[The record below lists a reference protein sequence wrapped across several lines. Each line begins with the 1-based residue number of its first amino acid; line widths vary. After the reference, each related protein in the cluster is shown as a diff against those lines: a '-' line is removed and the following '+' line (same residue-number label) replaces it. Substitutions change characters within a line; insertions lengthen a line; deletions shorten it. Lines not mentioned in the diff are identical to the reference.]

1 MTAPRLPCDCG
12 GEPRRKAIAMVIVP
26 SSIGVF
32 GPLSLV
38 FLALGEGRSWRYREH
53 SNTVIRLY
61 IRNGLHSRL
70 RGYPKTRQLAKRESS
85 S

>member
-26 SSIGVF
+26 SSIVVF

-38 FLALGEGRSWRYREH
+38 FLALGEGRSWRRREL
-53 SNTVIRLY
+53 SGTVIRLY
-61 IRNGLHSRL
+61 IRT
-70 RGYPKTRQLAKRESS
+70 GYASHGPEAGQRSEAK
-85 S
+85 